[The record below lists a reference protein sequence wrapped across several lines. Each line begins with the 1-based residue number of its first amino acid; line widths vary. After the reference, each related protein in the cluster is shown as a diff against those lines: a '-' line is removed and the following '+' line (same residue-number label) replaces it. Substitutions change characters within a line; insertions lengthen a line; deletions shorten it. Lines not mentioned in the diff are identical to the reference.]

1 MQEIFST
8 NNAKVKYLLQLK
20 KKSSLRK
27 KFNEFVIEGR
37 REITLAVKNNYQL
50 ISVFYVPEFF
60 SENKLF
66 ELLQWTKNKVEI
78 LKTNEKVYK
87 KIAYRGSTEGIIA
100 LAKMKNHSI
109 VEFKTE
115 PNPLILIAENIEKP
129 GNVGAI
135 LRTVDGVG
143 ADGLIL
149 VNPVVDLYNPN
160 LIRSSIGTVFSVQV
174 AVTNLHDLKKFL
186 NQKQI
191 NLYAAD
197 LQNSNFY
204 FKENYSIPTAIAV
217 GAEDKGLSSEIR
229 ELAKKSIF
237 IPMRGQIDSLNVS
250 VSASILL
257 YEALKQRLNN
267 IITYEKYFFYF
278 TLVIFFM

>member
-8 NNAKVKYLLQLK
+8 NNAKVKYLLQLQ

-50 ISVFYVPEFF
+50 ISIFYVPEFF

-109 VEFKTE
+109 IEFKTE

-257 YEALKQRLNN
+257 YEALKQRLNKHN
-267 IITYEKYFFYF
+267 N
-278 TLVIFFM
+278 L